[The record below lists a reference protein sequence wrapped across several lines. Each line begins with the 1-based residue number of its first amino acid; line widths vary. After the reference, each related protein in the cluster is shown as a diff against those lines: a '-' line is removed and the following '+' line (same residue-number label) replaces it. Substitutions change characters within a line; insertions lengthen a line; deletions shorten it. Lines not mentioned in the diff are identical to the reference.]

1 MGAVGTTEVDVTVR
15 SYGVEVIDDQVV
27 VTIGDGDGDGDG
39 GGGQG
44 GSGDE

>member
-1 MGAVGTTEVDVTVR
+1 VTVR

-27 VTIGDGDGDGDG
+27 VTIGDGG